1 MHIRGI
7 SGGNEEYKKLNKN
20 SRTKSII
27 NKIKYWLD
35 VFNSR
40 LEITEERVSKLGDQ
54 LIEHR
59 PVG

>member
-7 SGGNEEYKKLNKN
+7 SGGNGEYKKLNKN

-27 NKIKYWLD
+27 NKIKYWLN

-40 LEITEERVSKLGDQ
+40 LEITKERVSKLGDQ